1 MIEVFVSRLGLDS
14 ASSSY
19 VVVLQEKDGTRLL
32 PIWIGQPEAESIVL
46 HMHNVKRAR
55 PLTHDLVR
63 SLILGLK
70 ARLRRVQI
78 TKVENRTYF
87 GEIHLEHG
95 EDIVEI
101 DARPSDCIAIALR
114 LGAPIYAAEVLLV
127 DPGEED
133 EAADDDDDTPDFS
146 ASSEEQT
153 EEERE
158 EERER
163 DEELS
168 DAERLK
174 RYLETLRPEDFGKF
188 NP

>member
-19 VVVLQEKDGTRLL
+19 VVVLQEKDGARLL

-63 SLILGLK
+63 SLILGLQAK
-70 ARLRRVQI
+70 LLRVQI
-78 TKVENRTYF
+78 TRVEDRTYY
-87 GEIHLEHG
+87 GEIHLEQG
-95 EDIVEI
+95 GNKVEI

-114 LGAPIYAAEVLLV
+114 LGAPIFASEKLLV
-127 DPGEED
+127 DPGDEEGAQDDED
-133 EAADDDDDTPDFS
+133 EAPDFS
-146 ASSEEQT
+146 SSSEES
-153 EEERE
+153 RE
-158 EERER
+158 SER
-163 DEELS
+163 DEEVS

>member
-19 VVVLQEKDGTRLL
+19 VVVLQEKDGARLL

-63 SLILGLK
+63 SLILGLQAK
-70 ARLRRVQI
+70 LLRVQI
-78 TKVENRTYF
+78 TRVEDRTYY
-87 GEIHLEHG
+87 GEIHLEHAG
-95 EDIVEI
+95 NLVEI

-114 LGAPIYAAEVLLV
+114 LGAPIFASEKLLV
-127 DPGEED
+127 DPGDEEEAQDDED
-133 EAADDDDDTPDFS
+133 EAPDFS
-146 ASSEEQT
+146 SSSEESS
-153 EEERE
+153 ES
-158 EERER
+158 ER

>member
-19 VVVLQEKDGTRLL
+19 VVVLQEKDGARLL

-63 SLILGLK
+63 SLILGLQ
-70 ARLRRVQI
+70 ATMQRVQI
-78 TKVENRTYF
+78 TRVEDRTYY
-87 GEIHLEHG
+87 GEIFLEHNG
-95 EDIVEI
+95 HVVEI

-114 LGAPIYAAEVLLV
+114 LGAPIFAAEQLLV
-127 DPGEED
+127 DPGDED
-133 EAADDDDDTPDFS
+133 EAQDDDDEPPDFN
-146 ASSEEQT
+146 ASSEESVKG
-153 EEERE
+153 
-158 EERER
+158 ERER
-163 DEELS
+163 DDELN